1 MKLHRLTVEH
11 VRGLAHASVDL
22 APTGVTVIE
31 APNES
36 GKTTLLDAF
45 DLLLHEKDST
55 RKQAV
60 RDLQPV
66 GQDVGSFVEAELSC
80 GPVHLTV
87 RKRFNRQTMTE
98 LEVHAPQRQQLTGDD
113 AHAHLR
119 DLLGQHTDLALYEAL
134 RFRQG
139 RALDSVTL
147 GASGSLAR
155 RLDEIAGGTGD
166 GGDDALLDRV
176 RQEFERYYTPKG
188 HDGKVLK
195 DAEADVTAAR
205 AHRDELAATA
215 DALEADVARIEQLT
229 REQREATDELAT
241 LEPQLAEH
249 RQRRDRVARLREQLA
264 TLEARA
270 EAADAEVERR
280 RRDRDERVELAGEV
294 DDAERT
300 IAADEPA
307 VARARQRLTDRQ
319 QRLSEL
325 AEQVHAAEQREL
337 EAREARDA
345 AKDLAELGRRRRE
358 LEALR
363 ARWHRIEQ
371 AQEDARAAEAAL
383 AANPVDDDQ
392 FSVVRDADEAVRVA
406 EARLGDAA
414 PVVTVT
420 AHRDLQVEVD
430 GDVRTLGA
438 GEVLE
443 EPVPEA
449 WQVSLA
455 EHLDVAVRSGT
466 SLADRQAELVRARE
480 QLAAACRQVGVED
493 KAAADA
499 LAEEQRAHRRALEER
514 DRLVE
519 RELEGA
525 TREELDQLLRTRSA
539 ELDGLESRIQD
550 REDGQAPQLTLDVD
564 AAEDRLVELEA
575 AEAAARRDADQARRE
590 RDALAAEVQQ
600 LEGQVTVSETE
611 LAGRRRRWEELR
623 TELAA
628 ERERAD
634 DARLE
639 QRLSQATEA
648 AEEAHEAVAAVR
660 TELDELGADEVEL
673 LAANHEQRL
682 EGTRQRLSELSDE
695 LTKLQVGVELRGGEG
710 IGEALQAADA
720 ELRRLEEQQRRLE
733 ARARAARTLLRAFEQ
748 ARDAAYAAYREPLR
762 ERIVRSGRVVFGD
775 DLDVDLDE
783 QLTVVARHLGGTRLT
798 WDQLSAGAREQLAIL
813 TALAAADL
821 AGRDGSDGVPLV
833 LDDTLGYTD
842 PSRLERLGAVLGAV
856 QGPQVLVLTCV
867 GERFRA
873 IGGAQVVRLQDRGRT
888 G

>member
-45 DLLLHEKDST
+45 DLLLSEKDST

-60 RDLQPV
+60 RDLQPA

-98 LEVHAPQRQQLTGDD
+98 LEVHAPRHEQLTGDD
-113 AHAHLR
+113 AHARLR
-119 DLLGQHTDLALYEAL
+119 ELLGQHTDLALYEAL

-139 RALDSVTL
+139 RALDSLTL

-166 GGDDALLDRV
+166 GGDDALLDRI

-188 HDGKVLK
+188 QDGKVLK
-195 DAEADVTAAR
+195 DAEAQVAAAR

-215 DALEADVARIEQLT
+215 DALEADVARIDQLT
-229 REQREATDELAT
+229 REQREATEELAT

-249 RQRRDRVARLREQLA
+249 RQRRDRVAKLREQVA

-270 EAADAEVERR
+270 EAADGEVERR
-280 RRDRDERVELAGEV
+280 RRDRDERLELAAGV

-307 VARARQRLTDRQ
+307 AARARERLTERQ
-319 QRLSEL
+319 ERLAQL
-325 AEQVHAAEQREL
+325 AEQVRAAEQREL
-337 EAREARDA
+337 EARDARDA

-358 LEALR
+358 LETLR
-363 ARWHRIEQ
+363 ARWQRIEK
-371 AQEDARAAEAAL
+371 AQEEARAAEAAL
-383 AANPVDDDQ
+383 AANPVDEDQ
-392 FSVVRDADEAVRVA
+392 LQAVRDADEAVRVA

-420 AHRDLQVEVD
+420 AHQDLQVRVD
-430 GDVRTLGA
+430 GDVRTLVA
-438 GEVLE
+438 GQTLE
-443 EPVPEA
+443 EPVPET

-455 EHLDVAVRSGT
+455 DHLDVAVRSGT
-466 SLADRQAELVRARE
+466 SLADRQAELARARE
-480 QLAAACRQVGVED
+480 QLTAACRQIGVEG

-514 DRLVE
+514 DRRIE
-519 RELEGA
+519 RELEGS
-525 TREELDQLLRTRSA
+525 TREGLDQLLRTRSA
-539 ELDGLESRIQD
+539 ELDGLESRIQE
-550 REDGQAPQLTLDVD
+550 RADGAAPQLTLDVD
-564 AAEDRLVELEA
+564 TVEGRLVELEA
-575 AEAAARRDADQARRE
+575 AEAAARTDADQARRE

-600 LEGQVTVSETE
+600 LQGQVTVMETE
-611 LAGRRRRWEELR
+611 LAGACRRLEQLR
-623 TELAA
+623 ARLAA
-628 ERERAD
+628 ERERAA
-634 DARLE
+634 DAALE
-639 QRLSQATEA
+639 QGLGEATEA
-648 AEEAHEAVAAVR
+648 AQEAHAAVAAAR
-660 TELDELGADEVEL
+660 AELDELGADEVEL

-682 EGTRQRLSELSDE
+682 ESTRQRLSELSDE

-720 ELRRLEEQQRRLE
+720 ELERVEEQQRRLQ
-733 ARARAARTLLRAFEQ
+733 ARARSARTLLRAFEQ
-748 ARDAAYAAYREPLR
+748 AREAAYAAYREPLR

-775 DLDVDLDE
+775 DLDVELDE
-783 QLTVVARHLGGTRLT
+783 QLTVVARHLDSTRLP
-798 WDQLSAGAREQLAIL
+798 WEQLSAGAREQLAIL

-821 AGRDGSDGVPLV
+821 AGRDGTDGVPLV

-842 PSRLERLGAVLGAV
+842 PDRLERLGAVLGAV

-873 IGGAQVVRLQDRGRT
+873 IGGAQVVRLPDRGRR